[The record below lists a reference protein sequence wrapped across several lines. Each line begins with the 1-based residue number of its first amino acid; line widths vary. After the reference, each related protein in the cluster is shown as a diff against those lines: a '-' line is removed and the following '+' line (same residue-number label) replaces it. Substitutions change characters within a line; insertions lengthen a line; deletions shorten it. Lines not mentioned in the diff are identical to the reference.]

1 MLEGDTDLDCDVD
14 VVDDQTT
21 AFRFGSSFGSQLY
34 DQWFDLEPKLPDQDI
49 DIKDLQY
56 VFGRNYST
64 CQHPIPDDQAIPVAP
79 GQP

>member
-1 MLEGDTDLDCDVD
+1 MTPTSTATSTWW
-14 VVDDQTT
+14 TT
-21 AFRFGSSFGSQLY
+21 RRLAFRYGSSFGSQLY
-34 DQWFDLEPKLPDQDI
+34 DQWYDLEPKFADQDI

-64 CQHPIPDDQAIPVAP
+64 CQHPIPDDQAIPVDP